1 MKTLYGRPGSEPIEA
16 QRIPKSEQK
25 AAAGSGFGPDT
36 VVTTAQRVTTRV
48 DAGSAGDP
56 RVVAPRAA
64 RDGSIALPT
73 LRAEERLLLGLVDGR
88 LSVRRLARLSG
99 LPEEATLQHLQGLC
113 ERGVLVPVDKAE
125 VTIVGKSGTPTVRL
139 GPYEVAMRIA
149 RGGMGSVYL
158 CRRAGSA
165 NFQRIYA
172 LKVVRQN
179 SADQELAEESFKRE
193 VRVGALLSHP
203 NLQSVVDVGTYQEQP
218 YLVLDYVEGC
228 SLEELTASGQ
238 RVPPGIVVSVLLD
251 VLRGLQCAHDL
262 TDDKGRALGLVHG
275 DVSPPNIMVGVDGS
289 ARLADFGSA
298 RFTAQG
304 ESARRDTEPLGKPA
318 YMAPEQLR
326 GEALLPQTDI
336 FAAGVVLWSA
346 LTGRELFAG
355 ESYEQIVENVL
366 RGTIAPPSAYG
377 APACLDSV
385 CMRALERSSEDR
397 FRSADE
403 MAHVLLRVAV
413 TNDLIASPRSVGEY
427 VRTEVGD
434 TLLERRRKI
443 EAAFQNAASAKVLQS
458 DPVETTMVPQ
468 ASVASDK
475 DPKLSQTVLIPGR
488 EAATTKAKVV
498 VRRPTRRRTAA
509 SVRAQRRAMYAT
521 VSVGV
526 LLAAIIL
533 GFAFRIARAP
543 RSLHR
548 SEPPAAALAGTPA
561 GVPAATPSAAK
572 P

>member
-25 AAAGSGFGPDT
+25 PAAGSGFGPDT
-36 VVTTAQRVTTRV
+36 VVTTAQRVTTRLEAGRGGS
-48 DAGSAGDP
+48 DAAAA
-56 RVVAPRAA
+56 APRAA
-64 RDGSIALPT
+64 TVGSIALPT

-99 LPEEATLQHLQGLC
+99 LPEEATLQHVQALC

-179 SADQELAEESFKRE
+179 SADQDLAEESFKRE
-193 VRVGALLSHP
+193 VRVGALLAHP
-203 NLQSVVDVGTYQEQP
+203 NLQSVVDVGTYQDQP

-228 SLEELTASGQ
+228 SLEELSASGQ

-275 DVSPPNIMVGVDGS
+275 DVSPPNIMIGVDGS
-289 ARLADFGSA
+289 ARLTDFGSA

-304 ESARRDTEPLGKPA
+304 EPMPREKGALGKPA

-336 FAAGVVLWSA
+336 FAVGVVLWTA

-355 ESYEQIVENVL
+355 ESYEQIVTNVL
-366 RGTIAPPSAYG
+366 RGAIAPPSAYG
-377 APACLDSV
+377 VPACLDSI
-385 CMRALERSSEDR
+385 CLRALERSPDER

-403 MAHVLLRVAV
+403 MAHVLMRVAV
-413 TNDLIASPRSVGEY
+413 ANDLLASPRSVGEY

-434 TLLERRRKI
+434 TLVERRRKI
-443 EAAFQNAASAKVLQS
+443 EAAFQNAASAKVLTT
-458 DPVETTMVPQ
+458 DPVEPAMMPAPQ
-468 ASVASDK
+468 ASVASNK
-475 DPKLSQTVLIPGR
+475 DPKLSATVLIPGR
-488 EAATTKAKVV
+488 ETLKAPVV
-498 VRRPTRRRTAA
+498 VRRPTRRRTSA
-509 SVRAQRRAMYAT
+509 RAQRRALYAT
-521 VSVGV
+521 LSVGV
-526 LLAAIIL
+526 LVAVIIL
-533 GFAFRIARAP
+533 GFAFRISRAP
-543 RSLHR
+543 RSAHR
-548 SEPPAAALAGTPA
+548 IEPPAMAGAPGSA
-561 GVPAATPSAAK
+561 QAPPPPLPSS